1 MNEVIKKHQHLLE
14 LTKTAFQ
21 GNLEPIGL
29 ELLGKLEQ
37 FSSFSNEMFRGT
49 SIKDGFLNTYG
60 EKEWCI
66 EIKAKKGRAR
76 YIFEEQQVV
85 LKMLLAIENVIAKV
99 PDVSTEK
106 KLQRQLF
113 KIALP
118 FYYKCV
124 AIEQDYKIGTFEN
137 YLIDF
142 IEEQYRI
149 TLSPR
154 SFEKWNS
161 RVKKMMN

>member
-37 FSSFSNEMFRGT
+37 FSSFTNEMFRST

-60 EKEWCI
+60 KKEWRI

-76 YIFEEQQVV
+76 YVFEEQQVV

-118 FYYKCV
+118 YYYNCV
-124 AIEQDYKIGTFEN
+124 KTAQDYKIGSFEN
-137 YLIDF
+137 YLIDY
-142 IEEQYRI
+142 IEEQYGI
-149 TLSPR
+149 IISPR
-154 SFEKWNS
+154 SFEKWVANL
-161 RVKKMMN
+161 KKSF